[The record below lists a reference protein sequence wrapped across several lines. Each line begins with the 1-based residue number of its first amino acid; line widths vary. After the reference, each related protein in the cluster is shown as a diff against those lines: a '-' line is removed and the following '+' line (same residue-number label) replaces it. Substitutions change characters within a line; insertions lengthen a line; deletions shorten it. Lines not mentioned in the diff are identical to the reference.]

1 MLNRLRSE
9 KSFVGM
15 SFNIKV
21 VESPQAKQAANA
33 RKKKNKTLQT

>member
-1 MLNRLRSE
+1 
-9 KSFVGM
+9 M

-33 RKKKNKTLQT
+33 KKKKKNSANMTVNAGDDRVS